1 MVRCPKFPKIKA
13 VKGSLAALCSIGLL
27 FSWLPKMQAQGNQT
41 VINGATT
48 APVIFPG
55 AGCPYNWTNSNPLI
69 GLGAGGS
76 GNISAFTAVNTGTTP
91 ITATIA
97 ATPAVTGLAY
107 TTDQL
112 SNEVNA
118 IDLSTNSVVAT
129 IPVGS
134 FPTALVIAPDDSKV
148 YVTNGSSNN
157 ISVIST
163 ATNTVIAT
171 IPVESEPW
179 NLTIAPDGSRVYVGN
194 YRSGSISVINTAS
207 NTVIA
212 TFSVEQWPGGMVVSP
227 DGSLLYLASAYSNNV
242 QVINTSSYALVAT
255 IPVGTTPWG
264 ITLSP
269 DGSKL
274 YVANQTPGNVS
285 VINTATKTVIA
296 TIATGKGSGYL
307 SISPDGSKLYVG
319 VFYGSNDVW
328 VVNTATNSV
337 VADINTGTP
346 AGGIALSP
354 SGSLLFVTNCNTT
367 GLSVI
372 NTVSDVLT
380 TPISVPVNC
389 GGIALD
395 FAVGAGCSS
404 TPIIFT
410 ITVNPSPQITLEGA
424 LIGNISACV
433 GTASVVPDIEQ
444 FQIGGSYLTDD
455 ISIVAPANFEISL
468 APGSGYSGSITLNQT
483 GGDVNNTVVYVR
495 SSDRAPSGS
504 IAGNIVLS
512 SAGAISLQVAVSGR
526 VDPET
531 TPFVEIKAS
540 SIEICTGAQTT
551 FTATTTNGGNAPT
564 YEWLLNGNIT
574 GTNSSSFVS
583 SALVDGDVISCILT
597 SNANCAIG
605 NATSN
610 SIAMHV
616 YSHSQPS
623 VGIVAS
629 ANPICD
635 GTLVT
640 FTAMPT
646 NGGTNPIYQ
655 WLLDGNN
662 TGNGNST
669 FTSSA
674 LKNGD
679 IVACAIT
686 ASTTCTDTVFSNSVT
701 MAVHPLP
708 TIIFNPDT
716 IVISANGSA
725 QLTPLITGQIV
736 QYQWTPADG
745 LSASGIAEPIASPLT
760 SAMYQLSVVDYNGCV
775 ATGKAAVVVNLPLKL
790 PSAFTPNGDG
800 HDDIFRIPPG
810 IYFNLQELD
819 IFDRFGSKVYTTRDI
834 GKGWDGTYNG
844 QLAPTGT
851 YVYLVT
857 GKTLAG
863 KPVISKGT
871 LILIR

>member
-1 MVRCPKFPKIKA
+1 
-13 VKGSLAALCSIGLL
+13 VKGYLAVLCSIGLL
-27 FSWLPKMQAQGNQT
+27 FCWLPKLQAQADQT
-41 VINGATT
+41 VVNGVMT
-48 APVIFPG
+48 APVIFPS
-55 AGCPYNWTNSNPLI
+55 GCTYNWTNSNPLI
-69 GLGAGGS
+69 GLAQSGS
-76 GNISAFTAVNTGTTP
+76 GNIPAFTALNPGTTP
-91 ITATIA
+91 ITAAITA
-97 ATPAVTGLAY
+97 TLATPGLAY
-107 TTDQL
+107 TTDQIGDI
-112 SNEVNA
+112 VNA
-118 IDLSTNSVVAT
+118 IDLSTNSVIAT
-129 IPVGS
+129 VPVGTLP
-134 FPTALVIAPDDSKV
+134 FDLAITPDDSKI
-148 YVTNGSSNN
+148 YVTNIGSDNV
-157 ISVIST
+157 SVIGT

-171 IPVESEPW
+171 IPVGTAPW

-194 YRSGSISVINTAS
+194 YNSGSISVINTAS
-207 NTVIA
+207 NTVMA
-212 TFSVEQWPGGMVVSP
+212 TFPVEQWPSGMAVSP
-227 DGSLLYLASAYSNNV
+227 DGSLLYLASAYYNNV
-242 QVINTSSYALVAT
+242 QVINTSSYTLVAT
-255 IPVGTTPWG
+255 IPVGTSPWG

-307 SISPDGSKLYVG
+307 SISPDGSKLYVA

-328 VVNTATNSV
+328 VINTATNSV

-346 AGGIALSP
+346 AGGLALNP
-354 SGSLLFVTNCNTT
+354 AGTLLYVPNLNSV
-367 GLSVI
+367 GISVI

-380 TPISVPVNC
+380 TPVSAPVNC
-389 GGIALD
+389 GSIALD
-395 FAVGAGCSS
+395 FSSHTGCGS
-404 TPIIFT
+404 TPVTFT
-410 ITVNPSPQITLEGA
+410 ITVNPSPQITLA
-424 LIGNISACV
+424 ANLKGNISACANKTS
-433 GTASVVPDIEQ
+433 TAPNIEQ
-444 FQIGGSYLTDD
+444 FQVVGSYLTDN
-455 ISIVAPANFEISL
+455 ISIASPANFEISL
-468 APGSGYSGSITLNQT
+468 APGSGYGGSITLNQT
-483 GGDVNNTVVYVR
+483 GGNVNNTVVYVR
-495 SSDRAPSGS
+495 SSAMAPSGS
-504 IAGNIVLS
+504 IAGNIALS
-512 SAGAISLQVAVSGR
+512 SAGATSLQVAVSGR

-540 SIEICTGAQTT
+540 SIEICTGAQAT
-551 FTATTTNGGNAPT
+551 FTATTTNGGNAPS
-564 YEWLLNGNIT
+564 YEWLLNGNMT

-583 SALVDGDVISCILT
+583 SALADGDVISCILT

-610 SIAMHV
+610 SIAMRV
-616 YSHSQPS
+616 YSQSQPS
-623 VGIVAS
+623 IGIVAS

-686 ASTTCTDTVFSNSVT
+686 ASTTCTDTVFSNSVM

-716 IVISANGSA
+716 IVIAANGSA

-760 SAMYQLSVVDYNGCV
+760 SAMYQLSVVDNNGCV

-819 IFDRFGSKVYTTRDI
+819 IFDRFGAKVYTTRDI

-844 QLAPTGT
+844 QPAPMGT

-863 KPVISKGT
+863 KPVILKGT